1 MIIKVSKPTTTN
13 PPGGLV
19 GDGTV
24 TIHWHTDGNEGLGPD
39 PIIGSLSI
47 GATRDFAFLG
57 PTRDVLFEKG
67 GTQCIGI
74 LKIAP
79 KAERARGE
87 SW

>member
-1 MIIKVSKPTTTN
+1 MIFRSQNPQQPL
-13 PPGGLV
+13 PPGFV

-57 PTRDVLFEKG
+57 PARTCCLKKATAMHRNSENGTKG
-67 GTQCIGI
+67 TEG
-74 LKIAP
+74 K
-79 KAERARGE
+79 GE

>member
-1 MIIKVSKPTTTN
+1 MIDHQYITQLL
-13 PPGGLV
+13 G

-57 PTRDVLFEKG
+57 WLGMRMMGLLLV
-67 GTQCIGI
+67 
-74 LKIAP
+74 
-79 KAERARGE
+79 
-87 SW
+87 